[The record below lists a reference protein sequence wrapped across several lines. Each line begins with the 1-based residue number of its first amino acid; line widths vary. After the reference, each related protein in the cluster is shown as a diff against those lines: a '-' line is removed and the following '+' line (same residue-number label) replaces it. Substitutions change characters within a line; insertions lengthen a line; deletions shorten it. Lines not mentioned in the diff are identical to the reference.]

1 MIDDVIY
8 PLILIVSIL
17 LTAQGAIALYLMLYT
32 WWQPRRLEAAA
43 SPARFLAP
51 QLRFTAILPARHEEE
66 VIAGTIARVWAANY
80 PRELLEVVLVCEKGD
95 EGTIAE
101 GHTACAKIDHP
112 NVRVITFNDGPIN
125 KPHGLNHALRH
136 TSHEIVTI
144 FDAEDDVHPDIFQII
159 NTVMLRQHAPI
170 VQAGVQLMD
179 FRSTWF
185 AVHNVLEYFFWFK
198 SRLHFHARIGMVP
211 LGGNTVFMERRFLE
225 MAGGWDE
232 ACLTEDADIGIRLS
246 TRGVKVA
253 VTYDATHATREETP
267 PSARDFIKQ
276 RTRWNQG
283 FLQVL
288 RKGEWRRYP
297 KWGQRW
303 LAAFTLSYPFVQAAF
318 GLLWPIT
325 FVMVFTVKMPV
336 GLAMISFLP
345 LYTFC
350 FQFLAGFIGLLEFG
364 RAYGEPVRVR
374 DFAHYIF
381 GFLPYQ
387 FLLGFGALRS
397 VYRELRGLK
406 NWEKT
411 AHTGAHRP
419 GVDGDGT
426 IDIAHPLVGALRHKP
441 IILQPATPMQEERYE
456 RA

>member
-1 MIDDVIY
+1 MSQEIFYGI
-8 PLILIVSIL
+8 ILFFSIL
-17 LTAQGAIALYLMLYT
+17 LTSQGAIALYLMLYT
-32 WWQPRRLEAAA
+32 WWQPRRLAA
-43 SPARFLAP
+43 SASPKTFLTP

-80 PRELLEVVLVCEKGD
+80 PRDLLEVVLVCEQGD
-95 EGTIAE
+95 TETSREGLA
-101 GHTACAKIDHP
+101 ASRKINHP
-112 NVRVITFNDGPIN
+112 NVRVLTFNDGPIN
-125 KPHGLNHALRH
+125 KPHGLNYALGH
-136 TSHEIVTI
+136 TTHEIVTI
-144 FDAEDDVHPDIFQII
+144 FDAEDDIHPDIFQII
-159 NTVMLRQHAPI
+159 NTVMLEKQAPI

-179 FRSTWF
+179 FRSSWF

-198 SRLHFHARIGMVP
+198 SRLHFHARVGMVP
-211 LGGNTVFMERRFLE
+211 LGGNTVFMQRRLLE

-232 ACLTEDADIGIRLS
+232 SCLTEDADIGIRLS
-246 TRGVKVA
+246 TQGVKIA
-253 VTYDATHATREETP
+253 VTYDANHATREETP
-267 PSARDFIKQ
+267 PTARDFIKQ

-288 RKGEWRRYP
+288 RKGDWRRYP
-297 KWGQRW
+297 SLGQQA
-303 LAAFTLSYPFVQAAF
+303 LAAFTLSYPFVQAFF

-325 FVMVFTVKMPV
+325 FLMVFTVKMPV

-345 LYTFC
+345 LYTFF
-350 FQFLAGFIGLLEFG
+350 FQFLAGFIGLLEFS
-364 RAYGEPVRVR
+364 RAYGEPVRLR
-374 DFAHYIF
+374 DLAHYVL

-397 VYRELRGLK
+397 VYRELRGLN

-419 GVDGDGT
+419 GADVVLEPSAPILAAERFRQEPVVYQT
-426 IDIAHPLVGALRHKP
+426 SALIH
-441 IILQPATPMQEERYE
+441 EEVYE